1 MSDDLCSRLRRVS
14 ITVLLSVSTTSSSGA
29 DCYTTPRAAVDALAT
44 ISSFSVGMKNDGY
57 QVARIVPDPVLH
69 QKWAMIIRCG
79 HPDLPAF
86 AVPANGARSFGAT
99 PTAAGVTTGFIVHAG
114 EMVRLWGQ
122 ESLLRFEAS
131 GVAEESGGL
140 GSTIRVRLAQNIVDD
155 QSTPTWFSGIIRGNS
170 DVEIQP

>member
-1 MSDDLCSRLRRVS
+1 MRNDLCLLFRRVV
-14 ITVLLSVSTTSSSGA
+14 IIVLISVSTASSSRA
-29 DCYTTPRAAVDALAT
+29 VCYTTPRAAVDALAT
-44 ISSFSVGMKNDGY
+44 TSSFSVGMKNNGY

-86 AVPANGARSFGAT
+86 AVPANEARSFAAT
-99 PTAAGVTTGFIVHAG
+99 PAAVGVSTALMVRAG

-122 ESLLRFEAS
+122 ESLLRFETS
-131 GVAEESGGL
+131 GVAEESGEL
-140 GSTIRVRLAQNIVDD
+140 GSTIRVRLAHHDADD
-155 QSTPTWFSGIIRGNS
+155 QSTPKWFSGIIRGNS